1 MGLFWVPFGAS
12 WRLLGASWGLLGR
25 LGAVLEAVDGP
36 KGREPKFPGALE
48 SVLEPSWVPKMEP
61 KRSPRR
67 PKIDHEIVLKNDRVS
82 DRS

>member
-36 KGREPKFPGALE
+36 KGRKPKFLPALE
-48 SVLEPSWVPKMEP
+48 SVLEPSWVPKMTP
-61 KRSPRR
+61 KWSPRR
-67 PKIDHEIVLKNDRVS
+67 PKIDHKIVSKNDRVS